1 MEITERARQN
11 LFARLDE
18 RLGRAEAETMMELL
32 PHQGWSDVARR
43 GDLENMERSLNDRI
57 TAESAVLR
65 AEMAGLRADLNTEM
79 AELRSDLTT
88 EMAGLRAELTSEV
101 SSSHGQV
108 TAELSG
114 LRVEFHTA
122 FGAFRDE
129 LHRDQRM
136 LQRQVIVALVVALV
150 SVVLTTVNL
159 G

>member
-79 AELRSDLTT
+79 AELRSDLT
-88 EMAGLRAELTSEV
+88 SEV

-136 LQRQVIVALVVALV
+136 LQRQVMVALVVALI